1 MIFFTNTKAKRTCL
15 VLFQLLNKDAAKRLG
30 SGSLGSEEIKRHKW
44 FKPINWK
51 KLDAREI
58 QPSFRPEVAGKHCIA
73 NFDKCWTDMKLSD
86 SPAASPKTNTNPFVN
101 FTYVRPAA
109 SFLKQ
114 NSPLCQRAI
123 HQITA
128 SSPKICGLSLKKFIY
143 EVSRYH
149 FVSFCKECFAYG
161 QNVFLLLDYV
171 VLYLLVFLKHVTT
184 SWFVDVVS
192 PLN

>member
-1 MIFFTNTKAKRTCL
+1 MIFFTKTKAKRTCL
-15 VLFQLLNKDAAKRLG
+15 VMFQLLIKDAGKRLG
-30 SGSLGSEEIKRHKW
+30 NGSLGSEEIKRHKW

-73 NFDKCWTDMKLSD
+73 NFDKCWTDMTLSD
-86 SPAASPKTNTNPFVN
+86 SPAASPKMNTNPFVN

-114 NSPLCQRAI
+114 DSPLCQKAI
-123 HQITA
+123 YRITA
-128 SSPKICGLSLKKFIY
+128 SSPKIRGLSLKLFIQ

-149 FVSFCKECFAYG
+149 FVIYYKECFADG
-161 QNVFLLLDYV
+161 QNVFLLVDYV
-171 VLYLLVFLKHVTT
+171 PLYPLVFL
-184 SWFVDVVS
+184 
-192 PLN
+192 